1 MAKSIFTPMEKFN
14 EILVVYKLKSSNIGE
29 YEGSISEYS
38 TMRRSCLITT
48 HAG

>member
-14 EILVVYKLKSSNIGE
+14 EILAVYKLKSSNIGE
-29 YEGSISEYS
+29 YEGKHIRVFHNENK
-38 TMRRSCLITT
+38 CLITT